1 MTNSIKFGLVASVA
15 IVATAVVLYLLA
27 RENDPDAYRASVAQV
42 QQIQQLASDWSVETA
57 RVRSDAMADYDALVA
72 FVPRMDQFKET
83 LLTTVRSIPDV
94 PDRLANDISAYA
106 SAIDAKEE
114 RIERFK
120 TANSVVRNSAR
131 YLPLA
136 AANIVQD
143 EAADPDFAREVGTL
157 ANDIND
163 YLASP
168 SDAAKGRLTAVVER
182 LDAQAAELSD
192 RLANAVATFVA
203 HATVLLDRQG
213 PTDEIFEQATS
224 NDISDLSIRLIGD
237 LGTELGRVQQ
247 RSTWY
252 MNGVLCAAA
261 ALLLLWVVLAV
272 ARTRP
277 VARESAHAEVPLG
290 VAAPTVEAALAAPE
304 AATAVVENNGA
315 TREAAV
321 SKKLLTTQR
330 IVAETIGQRI
340 ADTSHAIAADAES
353 LPVEN
358 GAADEVRRRAQE
370 IAELAERLSGV
381 SKARDANYVLV
392 DVNDC
397 LDEIV
402 EATNAETF
410 ATVTKETADVPE
422 VFASRA
428 EICVMLEKILENS
441 VQAIQ
446 EKALAQDGTNGEI
459 RITTDGD
466 DEKATITVIDNGIGM
481 PAEVRERMFEPFYSS
496 KENRAGLGLTTTSH
510 LVEKYG
516 GTCSVSS
523 HEGGGT
529 VTRVELPGM
538 SSR

>member
-1 MTNSIKFGLVASVA
+1 MINSMKIGLGASVV
-15 IVATAVVLYLLA
+15 IVAAAVVLYYLA
-27 RENDPDAYRASVAQV
+27 KENDPENYRASIALV
-42 QQIQQLASDWSVETA
+42 QEIQQLASDWSVETA
-57 RVRSDAMADYDALVA
+57 RVRSDPMADYDALVA
-72 FVPRMDQFKET
+72 FVPRMDQLKET
-83 LLTTVRSIPDV
+83 LLATVRGIPDI
-94 PDRLANDISAYA
+94 PDRLANDVSAYA

-143 EAADPDFAREVGTL
+143 EAAGAGLGREVGTV
-157 ANDIND
+157 ANEIND
-163 YLASP
+163 YLAAP
-168 SDAAKGRLTAVVER
+168 SDAAKGRLKAVVER
-182 LDAQAAELSD
+182 LGAQAPGLPE
-192 RLANAVATFVA
+192 RLANAVVNFIA
-203 HATVLLDRQG
+203 HANVLLDRQG

-224 NDISDLSIRLIGD
+224 SDISDLSVRLIGD
-237 LGTELGRVQQ
+237 LRTELDRVQQ
-247 RSTWY
+247 RGSSY
-252 MNGVLCAAA
+252 MNGILGAAA
-261 ALLLLWVVLAV
+261 ALLVLWVVLAV
-272 ARTRP
+272 VRTRP
-277 VARESAHAEVPLG
+277 VVREGAYTETTARD
-290 VAAPTVEAALAAPE
+290 AAPAVEAALTAPE
-304 AATAVVENNGA
+304 AATAVVEDNGA
-315 TREAAV
+315 AREAAV

-330 IVAETIGQRI
+330 ILAETIGQRI
-340 ADTSHAIAADAES
+340 ADTSHAIAADAEA

-370 IAELAERLSGV
+370 IAELAERLSNV

-397 LDEIV
+397 LEEIV
-402 EATNAETF
+402 DATNAETF
-410 ATVTKETADVPE
+410 ATVRQETADVPE

-428 EICVMLEKILENS
+428 EICVMLEKVLENS

-446 EKALAQDGTNGEI
+446 EKGLAEDGAKGEI

-466 DEKATITVIDNGIGM
+466 DEKATITVIDNGVGM

-516 GTCSVSS
+516 GTYSVSS

-529 VTRVELPGM
+529 VTRIELPGM

>member
-1 MTNSIKFGLVASVA
+1 MINSMKIGLGASVV
-15 IVATAVVLYLLA
+15 IVAAAVVLYYLA
-27 RENDPDAYRASVAQV
+27 RENDPENYRASIAQV
-42 QQIQQLASDWSVETA
+42 QEIQQLASDWSVETA
-57 RVRSDAMADYDALVA
+57 RVRSDPMADYDALVA
-72 FVPRMDQFKET
+72 FVPRMDQLKET
-83 LLTTVRSIPDV
+83 LLATVRGIPDI
-94 PDRLANDISAYA
+94 PDRLANDVSAYA

-143 EAADPDFAREVGTL
+143 EAAGAGLGREVGTV
-157 ANDIND
+157 ANEIND
-163 YLASP
+163 YLAAP
-168 SDAAKGRLTAVVER
+168 SDAAKGRLKAVVER
-182 LDAQAAELSD
+182 LGAQAPGLPE
-192 RLANAVATFVA
+192 RLANAVVNFIA
-203 HATVLLDRQG
+203 HANVLLDRQG

-224 NDISDLSIRLIGD
+224 SDISDLSVRLIGD
-237 LGTELGRVQQ
+237 LRTELDRVQQ
-247 RSTWY
+247 RGSSY
-252 MNGVLCAAA
+252 MNGILGAAA
-261 ALLLLWVVLAV
+261 ALLVLWVVLAV
-272 ARTRP
+272 VRTRP
-277 VARESAHAEVPLG
+277 VVREGAYAETTAG
-290 VAAPTVEAALAAPE
+290 VAAPAVEAALTAPE
-304 AATAVVENNGA
+304 AATAVVEDNGVA
-315 TREAAV
+315 REAAV

-330 IVAETIGQRI
+330 ILAETIGQRI
-340 ADTSHAIAADAES
+340 ADTSHAIAADAEA

-370 IAELAERLSGV
+370 IAELAERLSNV

-397 LDEIV
+397 LEEIV
-402 EATNAETF
+402 DATNAETF
-410 ATVTKETADVPE
+410 ATVRQETADVPE

-428 EICVMLEKILENS
+428 EICVMLEKVLENS

-446 EKALAQDGTNGEI
+446 EKGLAEDGAKGEI

-466 DEKATITVIDNGIGM
+466 DDKATITVIDNGVGM
-481 PAEVRERMFEPFYSS
+481 PREVRERMFEPFYSS

-516 GTCSVSS
+516 GTYSVSS

-529 VTRVELPGM
+529 VTRIELPGM
-538 SSR
+538 ASR

>member
-15 IVATAVVLYLLA
+15 IVATAVVLYFLA

-168 SDAAKGRLTAVVER
+168 SDAAKGRLTAVLER

-224 NDISDLSIRLIGD
+224 NDISDLSVRLIGD
-237 LGTELGRVQQ
+237 LGTELNRVQQ
-247 RSTWY
+247 RNTLF
-252 MNGVLCAAA
+252 MNGVLGAAA
-261 ALLLLWVVLAV
+261 ALLLVWVGLAIV
-272 ARTRP
+272 RTRP
-277 VARESAHAEVPLG
+277 VAHDSAYAETTDG
-290 VAAPTVEAALAAPE
+290 VAAPHAVEAAVAAPP
-304 AATAVVENNGA
+304 AVVQDNGA
-315 TREAAV
+315 AREAVA

-330 IVAETIGQRI
+330 ILAETIGQRI
-340 ADTSHAIAADAES
+340 ADTSHAIAADAEA
-353 LPVEN
+353 LPLEN

-370 IAELAERLSGV
+370 IADLAERLSSV
-381 SKARDANYVLV
+381 SSAQDASYVLL

-402 EATNAETF
+402 DATNAETF
-410 ATVTKETADVPE
+410 ATVTRETAEVPE

-428 EICVMLEKILENS
+428 EICLLLEKILENS

-446 EKALAQDGTNGEI
+446 EKGLGQDGAKGEI

-466 DEKATITVIDNGIGM
+466 DEKATVTVIDNGVGM
-481 PAEVRERMFEPFYSS
+481 AAEVRERMFEPFYSS

-510 LVEKYG
+510 LLEKYG
-516 GTCSVSS
+516 GTYSVSS
-523 HEGGGT
+523 HEGAGT
-529 VTRVELPGM
+529 VTRIELPGM